1 MSGGFLRVAHASHVL
16 ASASSRGVMAISI
29 LLSIVVS
36 LPKANCPAEYLCAFF
51 AGFVRCIVKFSS
63 DQQ

>member
-1 MSGGFLRVAHASHVL
+1 MSVEFLGVTHASRVL
-16 ASASSRGVMAISI
+16 ASASSPGYGDFDS
-29 LLSIVVS
+29 
-36 LPKANCPAEYLCAFF
+36 PAHHRQASPRRTVRLNTWAPFF